1 MNAEVNI
8 VLYWPGNNR
17 LATRTNTPRGNVV
30 KIDTCFFTLF
40 YLYKTEIQCLK
51 FSIFRHIV
59 CSPISESFSKFVKI
73 GFWQLKKIQI
83 FNFKYAIT
91 ILITNVCMYIICL
104 RLYIVFVNFSCVTW
118 SLFIIKFGIQSI
130 CIFFNCQN
138 PILTNF
144 ENDSDIGEH
153 TICLKIENLR
163 HCISVLEKLTNT
175 IYNLKQMI
183 YMHTFVIKIVMAYLK
198 LNRILIFDH
207 FKDMYLYFRLKDI

>member
-59 CSPISESFSKFVKI
+59 CSPISESFSKFFKI
-73 GFWQLKKIQI
+73 GFWQLKKIQMLWI
-83 FNFKYAIT
+83 PNFIM
-91 ILITNVCMYIICL
+91 N
-104 RLYIVFVNFSCVTW
+104 NDQVT
-118 SLFIIKFGIQSI
+118 
-130 CIFFNCQN
+130 
-138 PILTNF
+138 
-144 ENDSDIGEH
+144 H
-153 TICLKIENLR
+153 
-163 HCISVLEKLTNT
+163 EKLTNT

-183 YMHTFVIKIVMAYLK
+183 YMHTFVIKIAMAYLK